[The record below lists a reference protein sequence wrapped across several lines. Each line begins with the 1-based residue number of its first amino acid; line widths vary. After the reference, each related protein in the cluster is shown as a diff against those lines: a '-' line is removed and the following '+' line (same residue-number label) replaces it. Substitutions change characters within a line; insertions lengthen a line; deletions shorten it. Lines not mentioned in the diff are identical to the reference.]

1 MSSTP
6 RRAPPGRPVPET
18 QRVALRRLVAL
29 VGWNR
34 AGELLRLSTS
44 ALRNAVEGRVVLYGT
59 ELALIDGLHSEAVED
74 LLRGPRL
81 AAGTGP
87 R

>member
-1 MSSTP
+1 
-6 RRAPPGRPVPET
+6 
-18 QRVALRRLVAL
+18 
-29 VGWNR
+29 
-34 AGELLRLSTS
+34 LLRLSTS